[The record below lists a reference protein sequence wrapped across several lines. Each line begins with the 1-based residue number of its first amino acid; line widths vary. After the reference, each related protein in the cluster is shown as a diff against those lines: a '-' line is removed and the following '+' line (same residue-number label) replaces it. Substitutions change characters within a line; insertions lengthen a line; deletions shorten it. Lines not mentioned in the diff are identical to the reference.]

1 MKGGTKDT
9 CEGQLDR
16 QAGSKQSSFR
26 TLSLTSR
33 ESYSLPLLPHRPT
46 VLQQLNTQQPNGFP
60 FHLVKGFLPKKKSQI
75 LALST
80 VLHPAG
86 LVKQEC
92 VFESELCSFT
102 VQLHF
107 YMRRIRTVQS
117 LWTVNCKRFDRKRY
131 GPRWEKK
138 NCWISTPSTLILS
151 FKLLRIWI
159 LLQIQTSL
167 NMTTRT
173 LVYCPCTLWTVQTRN
188 NAEQATLKCRYLYS
202 NLHGAVP
209 HKNLNIHQ
217 LRYETL
223 GTCVYSSLRPFW
235 LGFLTNSLL
244 IYRKLLKFEDVT
256 LNTLRCQKV
265 FFEPVNFSR
274 QYANY

>member
-1 MKGGTKDT
+1 M
-9 CEGQLDR
+9 CIWE
-16 QAGSKQSSFR
+16 R
-26 TLSLTSR
+26 TLFI
-33 ESYSLPLLPHRPT
+33 YSST
-46 VLQQLNTQQPNGFP
+46 T
-60 FHLVKGFLPKKKSQI
+60 FLYASHKN
-75 LALST
+75 ST
-80 VLHPAG
+80 VIMNG
-86 LVKQEC
+86 
-92 VFESELCSFT
+92 ELQKIWQKT
-102 VQLHF
+102 VRAPL
-107 YMRRIRTVQS
+107 R
-117 LWTVNCKRFDRKRY
+117 
-131 GPRWEKK
+131 KK